1 MILLQIAIELLL
13 LSSPSMC
20 GVQARAASS
29 PPTPG
34 PASGQHLEMPRI
46 TTGSERTEYF
56 CFTSLFLKQSQEIWF
71 TISLK
76 IIIFVKIKY
85 LGSLEIFLKKDRE
98 THLDFDTHAAQA
110 DSAVSW
116 GAVAEVR
123 QQTNAG
129 NLNIY
134 VTALPV
140 LAAASPAR
148 GDWD

>member
-1 MILLQIAIELLL
+1 MGSLQI
-13 LSSPSMC
+13 
-20 GVQARAASS
+20 
-29 PPTPG
+29 
-34 PASGQHLEMPRI
+34 
-46 TTGSERTEYF
+46 
-56 CFTSLFLKQSQEIWF
+56 FLN
-71 TISLK
+71 
-76 IIIFVKIKY
+76 
-85 LGSLEIFLKKDRE
+85 KDGDTR
-98 THLDFDTHAAQA
+98 LDFDTHAAQA